1 MDDVTLRGVRDF
13 LNLTCDP
20 EPMHWLDK
28 PTGFGSALA
37 KSNLT
42 YQMRYSVELLESELA
57 RTDMRHVLQIVLEGG
72 GRILVAVCRRHS
84 CGGRQRRVRARLL
97 SRKAACFRRR
107 LPRCG
112 VDCVATMLQ
121 ALAASC
127 GEGRFFCPCDAES
140 FPAHDAAEKSPQ

>member
-72 GRILVAVCRRHS
+72 GEYDPEYWSLYADGIRVA
-84 CGGRQRRVRARLL
+84 GGSGAFAR
-97 SRKAACFRRR
+97 ACFRERPHAFEDVCR
-107 LPRCG
+107 D
-112 VDCVATMLQ
+112 VVSIA
-121 ALAASC
+121 
-127 GEGRFFCPCDAES
+127 
-140 FPAHDAAEKSPQ
+140 